1 MSLNAAKKPK
11 PSQIKE
17 QNKKIAVITILGIQN
32 IKTEDCARYY
42 FAGESADKSQGF
54 LNTLPLLADKF
65 GAENIVPIYTAA
77 AREFNEAVMAHY
89 ADFQINF
96 NDSYKIVD
104 EKNFE
109 ALF

>member
-42 FAGESADKSQGF
+42 FAG
-54 LNTLPLLADKF
+54 
-65 GAENIVPIYTAA
+65 
-77 AREFNEAVMAHY
+77 
-89 ADFQINF
+89 
-96 NDSYKIVD
+96 
-104 EKNFE
+104 
-109 ALF
+109 